1 MDASF
6 TFDTNSGVGQVV
18 NQTINTGANFIAD
31 YAVTTTSG
39 AAFNF
44 SGYSFAGNLTKSV
57 SIGSS
62 MYALRTFSI
71 SESSGTVTLS
81 LSSANTIGLKEGRY
95 KYDVLAKTGSTTY
108 RLVEGDVM
116 VRSGVTSSV

>member
-6 TFDTNSGVGQVV
+6 TFDTNSGVAQVV

-44 SGYSFAGNLTKSV
+44 SGYTFAGKLTKSV

-62 MYALRTFSI
+62 MYALRTFSV
-71 SESSGTVTLS
+71 SESSGTITLS
-81 LSSANTIGLKEGRY
+81 LSAANTVGLKEGRY
-95 KYDVLAKTGSTTY
+95 KYDVLANSGSTVY
-108 RLVEGDVM
+108 RIVEGDVM
-116 VRSGVTSSV
+116 VRAGVTSSV